1 MADVQV
7 KNSKLYLEMISKYN
21 EQSIILKQ
29 AEPIKSSYFLPIICN
44 TSLHVNFS
52 IRYPSLT
59 DCSVAYPRGEG
70 GGGGGGG
77 GGGSERGGGAKV

>member
-29 AEPIKSSYFLPIICN
+29 AEPISNYIQNKLDKSKVHTSYQLYNNCIVHEQGVPPN
-44 TSLHVNFS
+44 PKAL
-52 IRYPSLT
+52 
-59 DCSVAYPRGEG
+59 
-70 GGGGGGG
+70 
-77 GGGSERGGGAKV
+77 K